1 MPGNVPHV
9 VARKSNFRRL
19 DSTLE
24 ALLKKEV
31 YCLCIIWIGT
41 TTNHRISRW
50 IGQMSGLRSR
60 VLTLNIYFATKDTC
74 RAVYEK
80 VYKCRFESFVF
91 DREFID
97 KYQYMHIVT
106 ITG

>member
-60 VLTLNIYFATKDTC
+60 VLTLNIYFASKYTY

-80 VYKCRFESFVF
+80 VL
-91 DREFID
+91 
-97 KYQYMHIVT
+97 
-106 ITG
+106 